1 MGVLARD
8 IMSSPVT
15 VLHPGMSLAEAARIL
30 TEDGISG
37 APVVS
42 LEGQLRGI
50 VSRTDIINRCLEGRI
65 SPDVGDSF
73 LFFVGLGEAVLS
85 EEMKA
90 EVEALGTID
99 DIMEQDVVILR
110 PDAPLGEVAAA
121 MHQSHIHRVLV
132 GERGKVKGIITALDL
147 IENWPRNPRA
157 A

>member
-1 MGVLARD
+1 MDVHAKD

-65 SPDVGDSF
+65 SSGVGDSF

-90 EVEALGTID
+90 DVEALGTID
-99 DIMEQDVVILR
+99 DIMEQDAIVLR
-110 PDAPLGEVAAA
+110 PDTPLSEVAAA
-121 MHQSHIHRVLV
+121 MNQSHIHRVLV
-132 GERGKVKGIITALDL
+132 VEKGGVGGIITALDL
-147 IENWPRNPRA
+147 IENWPRS
-157 A
+157 